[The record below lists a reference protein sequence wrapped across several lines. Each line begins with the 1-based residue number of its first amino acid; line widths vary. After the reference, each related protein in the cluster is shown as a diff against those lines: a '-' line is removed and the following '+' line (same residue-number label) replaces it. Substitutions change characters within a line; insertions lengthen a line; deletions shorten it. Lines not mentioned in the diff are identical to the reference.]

1 MSSLHFEE
9 QLQIAMTTSIINK
22 YGAFITISQI
32 SQMLGLNERSVQNK
46 ISRADKDLPK
56 FTKLKGKQVVM
67 AQDLADFML
76 NNNLCKV

>member
-22 YGAFITISQI
+22 YGALITTPQI

-76 NNNLCKV
+76 HNGLCKI